1 MNSFKT
7 LSVSL
12 SMCLAL
18 LCGEIFPA
26 SADEGM
32 WMIQDIHE
40 ALEKNMQARGLRLSA
55 REIYNADA
63 PGASISDAV
72 VSLGFYCTGSV
83 ISRDGLIITNHHCA
97 YANVSKL
104 STPEHN
110 YLEDGFWAM
119 TSAEEIPIEGESVY
133 FLKRVIDVTEEY
145 EKLAG
150 EMRQKHQKA
159 GSRKLSSILEK
170 KYAGETGMEAILSS
184 MWTGEKRYMSLYKV
198 YTDLRLVAA
207 PPLCIGYFGGDED
220 NWEWPRQNCDFALY
234 RIYENGIPVNC
245 QKSLKISLKGYEPG
259 SFAMVIG
266 YPGRT
271 DRYSSASRVGYLE
284 DYELPVT
291 TGLESGQISIIRK
304 WMNADPQVRMR
315 YSDWFFGLCNA
326 QENNSGMLDCLGR
339 FRVFGDK
346 EAQDEQLQDWIDG
359 SDDRKRVWGDLI
371 PNLRKAYSESN
382 EGERNKAIY
391 RETLFR
397 GTFISRY
404 CFRAANAHSLDD
416 AKKSLRQALDETDPR
431 VEKELLAYSLREYI
445 ERMDASY
452 FGPFIKRLRSRFG
465 NNWEDMSEYLW
476 NNSALSSESRISDIK
491 SQDEVRRDPLV
502 QLFTDVSITD
512 FNNRNGQMQKWQKA
526 NSLER
531 EYERALYWMRID
543 KDILQYPDA
552 NFTMRISYGTV
563 GGYSPIDGTVYDW
576 RTTTDGILEKYDES
590 AHDFNLNPRQLR
602 LLRQGRWGRWGASR
616 KTMCVDFLTDNDIT
630 GGNSGSPVLDADGNL
645 IGLAFDGNKESLASD
660 VSYTFGYNKCI
671 NTDIRF
677 VLWVL
682 DRYAGMKRILNELTF
697 VK

>member
-1 MNSFKT
+1 MNIFKT
-7 LSVSL
+7 ISAGL
-12 SMCLAL
+12 SMCLVL
-18 LCGEIFPA
+18 LGGEISHA

-55 REIYNADA
+55 GEIYNADA

-83 ISRDGLIITNHHCA
+83 ISSNGLIITNHHCA

-104 STPEHN
+104 STSEHN

-133 FLKRVIDVTEEY
+133 FLKKVIDVTEEY
-145 EKLAG
+145 DNLAG
-150 EMRQKHQKA
+150 EMRRKHQNA

-170 KYAGETGMEAILSS
+170 KYSEETGLEAILSS

-234 RIYENGIPVNC
+234 RIYENGVPVNC

-271 DRYSSASRVGYLE
+271 NRYSSASRVNYME
-284 DYELPVT
+284 QYELPVT
-291 TGLESGQISIIRK
+291 TRLESGQISIIRK
-304 WMNADPQVRMR
+304 WMNADPQVRMK

-326 QENNSGMLDCLGR
+326 QENNSGLLGCLGR
-339 FRVFGDK
+339 FRVYYDK
-346 EAQDEQLQDWIDG
+346 EAQDDQLQDWIDG
-359 SDDRKRVWGDLI
+359 SDERRRVWGKLI

-404 CFRAANAHSLDD
+404 CFRAVNAHSLDD
-416 AKKSLRQALDETDPR
+416 AKKSLRRALDETDPR
-431 VEKELLAYSLREYI
+431 VEKELLAYSLSEYI
-445 ERMDASY
+445 ERLDASY

-465 NNWEDMSEYLW
+465 NNWNDMSEYLW
-476 NNSALSSESRISDIK
+476 DNSLLSSESKISNIK
-491 SQDEVRRDPLV
+491 SQDEVKRDPLV
-502 QLFTDVSITD
+502 QLFIDVSIKD

-602 LLRQGRWGRWGASR
+602 LLRQGRWGRWEASR
-616 KTMCVDFLTDNDIT
+616 KTMYVDFLTDNDIT